1 MLSRT
6 ADHLF
11 WMARYVERAAHR
23 VSDGGGHS
31 CGRRPRDVTTRTRIG
46 SRDSASR
53 LVSARALERSY

>member
-11 WMARYVERAAHR
+11 WMARYVERADHR

-31 CGRRPRDVTTRTRIG
+31 CDRRSRDGSTKTRVVL
-46 SRDSASR
+46 RDSAESR
-53 LVSARALERSY
+53 FAVRAGERSH